1 MPSSSVQTFTDPDD
15 YAGSLQATTVELTII
30 ERGSFAAKLTRVKLH
45 HQWMQRFSEVL
56 PRIGHYT
63 NDAGRAVITF
73 RTRPGPRVIAAGLD
87 MHMSNIL
94 LHSDGQEYFRRS
106 AGPVDFASMSLPTE
120 DLAMAGAAI
129 SGREPML
136 PNDALSLEPPPPAK
150 ARLLELHAAAGT
162 LAEYAPAV
170 IANADAAHGLEQAV
184 IEATVD
190 CLGEAAMGED
200 NSARRRHSRIM
211 RRFYATLEESPEQA
225 LFIPEI
231 CSAIGAS
238 RRTLQTCCEEHLGTG
253 PRRYLL
259 LRRMGLARRAL
270 RAGVPR
276 ETTVTEIATRYGF
289 WQFGR
294 FAGEYKAL
302 FGESPSATLARQP

>member
-15 YAGSLQATTVELTII
+15 YAGSLQATIAELTII
-30 ERGSFAAKLTRVKLH
+30 ERGSFAAKLIRVKLH
-45 HQWMQRFSEVL
+45 RQWMQRFSEVL

-63 NDAGRAVITF
+63 NAAERAVITF
-73 RTRPGPRVIAAGLD
+73 RTRPGPSLIAAGLD
-87 MHMSNIL
+87 MRMSNIL
-94 LHSDGQEYFRRS
+94 FHNDAQEYFRRS
-106 AGPVDFASMSLPTE
+106 AGPVDFASMSLPVE
-120 DLAMAGAAI
+120 DLAIAGAAI
-129 SGREPML
+129 AGHELRP
-136 PNDALSLEPPPPAK
+136 PNDALSLEPLPPAK
-150 ARLLELHAAAGT
+150 ARLLELHAAAGK

-190 CLGEAAMGED
+190 CLGAAAIGED
-200 NSARRRHSRIM
+200 SSARRRHSRIM
-211 RRFYATLEESPEQA
+211 RRFHSTLEECPEQA

-231 CSAIGAS
+231 CRAIGAS
-238 RRTLQTCCEEHLGTG
+238 RRTLQTCCEEQLGTG

-270 RAGVPR
+270 RASAPR

-294 FAGEYKAL
+294 FAVEYRAL